1 MTTWKAIVVLV
12 AVMLGGCMQPPAT
25 VYAEPGDLRIVTGE
39 AVRVWADALAA
50 ECPDFRPRMTDRADE
65 ADVVVR
71 WGHVTLE
78 SETPGAEELGQGTR
92 EGWRLGDTGFGDV
105 DGAVVIE
112 PESARFGADELCTIV
127 SHELG
132 HAFGA
137 DHSDDPGDLM
147 WPHRMPGRSAV
158 PTSYDARMACA
169 WWGM

>member
-1 MTTWKAIVVLV
+1 MTRIKWLVLMV

-25 VYAEPGDLRIVTGE
+25 VYAEPGDLRVVTAY
-39 AVRVWADALAA
+39 AVDVWADALAR

-92 EGWRLGDTGFGDV
+92 EGWRVGDTGLGDV

-112 PESARFGADELCTIV
+112 PDSARFGADELCTIV
-127 SHELG
+127 SHEL
-132 HAFGA
+132 
-137 DHSDDPGDLM
+137 
-147 WPHRMPGRSAV
+147 
-158 PTSYDARMACA
+158 
-169 WWGM
+169 